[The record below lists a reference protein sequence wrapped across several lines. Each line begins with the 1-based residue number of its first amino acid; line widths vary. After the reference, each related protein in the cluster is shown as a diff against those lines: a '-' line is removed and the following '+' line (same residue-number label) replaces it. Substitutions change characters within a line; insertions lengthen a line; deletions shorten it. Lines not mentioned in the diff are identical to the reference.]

1 MADGKRRGYGEDG
14 IYFDHRAD
22 CRDSVHH
29 RTCAGRW
36 RGVVS
41 LGFAADGKR
50 IRKKV
55 SGTTRTEVKDK
66 LKSLHSELD
75 AGVRSTAAYTVEKA
89 VADWL
94 AEGLPRRT
102 AKTVEVNRDSLRP
115 LLGVIGAIPLRDLTV
130 QDVRTALKKMAATHA
145 TRTPQKAHNC
155 LTRALRHAEGQDLVR
170 RNVSALADTPRG
182 REGRPSQSLTLEQ
195 ASALL
200 EAAESS
206 RLHAFIVL
214 CLLTGVR
221 SEEARA
227 LTWEHVDLDAGTIS
241 VWRSVRAH
249 GDTKTVRSRRTLKLP
264 EIAVEALRAQM
275 QRQAEERTRAGELWQ
290 EYGLVFTT
298 TVGTPY
304 ESHNLRRD
312 FRKVT
317 AAAGLGSR
325 WVPKELRTSFVSMMS
340 YQGVP
345 VEEIA
350 RLAGHASSRTTEV
363 IYRRELRPVITT
375 GAEVMDQIFRH
386 RHVRPV
392 GADAAGEP
400 ELHFAGEADDL
411 FDDESI
417 PQSNWVMPDV
427 AGLTV

>member
-1 MADGKRRGYGEDG
+1 MAAASRRGYGEDG

-22 CRDSVHH
+22 CRDSAHH
-29 RTCAGRW
+29 KTCSGRW

-41 LGFAADGKR
+41 LGFDADGKR

-75 AGVRSTAAYTVEKA
+75 AGLRTAQRYTVEKA

-94 AEGLPRRT
+94 DEGLPGRV
-102 AKTVEVNRDSLRP
+102 AKTVETNRDSLRP
-115 LLGVIGAIPLRDLTV
+115 LLAVIGRIPLKDLTV
-130 QDVRTALKKMAATHA
+130 QDVRTALKTMAATHS
-145 TRTPQKAHNC
+145 TRTLQKGHNC
-155 LTRALRHAEGQDLVR
+155 LTRAVRHAEGQNLVP
-170 RNVSALADTPRG
+170 RNVSALVDTPRG
-182 REGRPSQSLTLEQ
+182 LEGRPSQSLTLPE
-195 ASALL
+195 ATALL

-227 LTWEHVDLDAGTIS
+227 LTWEHVDLEAGTIS

-249 GDTKTVRSRRTLKLP
+249 GDTKTNRSRRTLKLP
-264 EIAVEALRAQM
+264 EIALEALRGQRR
-275 QRQAEERTRAGELWQ
+275 RQAEERSRAGEIWQ
-290 EYGLVFTT
+290 EHGLVFTT
-298 TVGTPY
+298 SVGTGY

-312 FRKVT
+312 FRRVT
-317 AAAGLGSR
+317 AAAGLGAR

-363 IYRRELRPVITT
+363 ISGAASGDHDRGRGDGPPVWPVTCRPR
-375 GAEVMDQIFRH
+375 DH
-386 RHVRPV
+386 
-392 GADAAGEP
+392 
-400 ELHFAGEADDL
+400 
-411 FDDESI
+411 
-417 PQSNWVMPDV
+417 WVY
-427 AGLTV
+427 LS